1 MKKQDLLSQWMT
13 ARDYYGHHGAAVP
26 LVAGLL
32 ANLLIFFYPNL
43 DLNFWQLST
52 GLIGTLS
59 YLTWGWLFFYGH
71 TLNINSV
78 VQLGRKI
85 ALTLGLSWALFLSTL
100 AHLSHQ
106 VHSSFLDLTLIYAL
120 VLMTTFPSAFRADR
134 LVARSLMG
142 LMFITL
148 LYIGTLKFQSADL
161 FIFSTGIFIYFCYTI
176 FTSEVRQKQ
185 DLEHYKQQRR
195 LEQIFDAF
203 PGGVSLI
210 KDLKYQLINKY
221 LRNQIPTGES
231 MIDRPLGHHGDDN
244 PWVTQVKN
252 FAQGTEKQL
261 IFEAPIQTHQ
271 GLRTHLTSATRITGD
286 EIVML
291 SVDIQDLVEARTE
304 AENQKAR
311 NVANAKLVSLGE
323 MGAGIAHEINNPLAV
338 LKGRLSL
345 LEKCLH
351 EDPINRDKIKN
362 HIEKLL
368 PMANRIEKIV
378 RSMRNLSRT
387 GNLETEL
394 APTQLRQILDESLVF
409 MEARLKNYGAEIT
422 LTGNAL
428 DSQIMAVESQIV
440 QVLVN
445 ALANSH
451 DAIQEAKEKWVNIS
465 AQHKDDRIEILIK
478 DSGTG
483 IKNNDRDKIG
493 QPFFTTKAPGKGTGL
508 GLSISK
514 TIIEKHGGQLYFDH
528 QQPHTTL
535 VILLP
540 SAPTVMTQNVA

>member
-1 MKKQDLLSQWMT
+1 MKKSDLLSQWIT
-13 ARDYYGHHGAAVP
+13 ARDYYGNHGAAIA
-26 LVAGLL
+26 LLSGLG
-32 ANLLIFFYPNL
+32 ANLLIFFHPYLQLSIGP
-43 DLNFWQLST
+43 LST
-52 GLIGTLS
+52 GLVGTGA
-59 YLTWGWLFFYGH
+59 YLFWGWLFIKGN
-71 TLNINSV
+71 TLPIRSV
-78 VQLGRKI
+78 VYLGRAI
-85 ALTLGLSWALFLSTL
+85 ALTLGFSWSLFLSSL
-100 AHLSHQ
+100 AHHAQ
-106 VHSSFLDLTLIYAL
+106 AIESSFLDLCLIYAL
-120 VLMTTFPSAFRADR
+120 VFMTTFPSAFRADR
-134 LVARSLMG
+134 LVTRTLVSLM
-142 LMFITL
+142 LLTL
-148 LYIGTLKFQSADL
+148 LYIGNLKFQSADL
-161 FIFSTGIFIYFCYTI
+161 FIFSAGSLIYFGYTL

-185 DLEHYKQQRR
+185 DLEHHKQQRR

-203 PGGVSLI
+203 PGGVSLV

-221 LRNQIPTGES
+221 LRQQIPAGES
-231 MIDRPLGHHGDDN
+231 MVDRPLGYHGDEN
-244 PWVTQVKN
+244 HWVKQIKE
-252 FAQGTEKQL
+252 FAKGTEKQL
-261 IFEAPIQTHQ
+261 IFEAPIQTNQ
-271 GLRTHLTSATRITGD
+271 GQRTHLTSATRIARD

-291 SVDIQDLVEARTE
+291 SVDIQDLVDARTE

-345 LEKCLH
+345 LSKCLSD
-351 EDPINRDKIKN
+351 DPLNRDKIAN

-378 RSMRNLSRT
+378 QSMRNLSRT

-409 MEARLKNYGAEIT
+409 MEARLKNYGAEIS
-422 LTGNAL
+422 LEGDAL
-428 DSQIMAVESQIV
+428 DGKIMAVESQIV

-451 DAIQEAKEKWVNIS
+451 DAIQEASEKWVKIL
-465 AQHKDDRIEILIK
+465 AQDQGQYIEIKIK
-478 DSGTG
+478 DSGAG
-483 IKNNDRDKIG
+483 IKSDDRDKIG

-514 TIIEKHGGQLYFDH
+514 TIIEKHGGKMYFDH
-528 QQPHTTL
+528 QQPVTTL

-540 SAPTVMTQNVA
+540 KASLESEQKVA